1 MRHWTGQT
9 LRKKYSLSFKKTLDF
24 RSYLI
29 DLKLV
34 VVVLVQ
40 PIAQFF
46 ALLKTVTTFIQV
58 WA

>member
-9 LRKKYSLSFKKTLDF
+9 LRKKYSLSCKKTLDF

-46 ALLKTVTTFIQV
+46 ALLKTVATLIQV